1 VTTEPKP
8 AEPQLSA
15 LMKGLKVLEAVPAN
29 HRISDIATETGL
41 SVSTVHRILS
51 DLVEY
56 GWVEQDQ
63 ERAYRPGRRVQ
74 GLASLLHNDEQLVRT
89 ALPHLQALRDRVGF
103 TVHMARFAHN
113 ELSYVAKID
122 GPAAYQMRSRIGD
135 TIPLWSSAIGKA
147 ILAALDEQ
155 TSRDLLKGAQL
166 QRRTRSTIMSK
177 SSLWNQVELIRRRGW
192 AVDDEENELHIRCVG
207 VALQDA
213 SGRVIGGLSTSALD
227 HEMTPATID
236 RVAPLVMETG
246 ARINK
251 LLGGDSQPR

>member
-1 VTTEPKP
+1 
-8 AEPQLSA
+8 
-15 LMKGLKVLEAVPAN
+15 
-29 HRISDIATETGL
+29 
-41 SVSTVHRILS
+41 
-51 DLVEY
+51 
-56 GWVEQDQ
+56 
-63 ERAYRPGRRVQ
+63 
-74 GLASLLHNDEQLVRT
+74 
-89 ALPHLQALRDRVGF
+89 
-103 TVHMARFAHN
+103 
-113 ELSYVAKID
+113 
-122 GPAAYQMRSRIGD
+122 MRSSIGD
-135 TIPLWSSAIGKA
+135 TITLWSSPIGNA
-147 ILAALDEQ
+147 ILPALDEQ